1 MMEADWARWDAI
13 ELPHGG
19 KFNYW
24 NEPYAEVYDW
34 YPWLRR
40 FYTQREINYDC
51 KEAWH
56 WTRENS
62 PWLPILVCMGYL
74 AFCYVGPKVMA
85 NRKPFDLRR
94 PLIAWNFMLSAFS
107 FVGMMRTVPHLVQI
121 LYVYG
126 FKYTICAKPT
136 MWYGS
141 GAVGMWTQAFVFSKI
156 PELGDTIFVV
166 LRKKPLIFLHWYHH
180 VTVLLYCWHSYFE
193 QTTYGLYFIS
203 MNYTVHALMY
213 LYYGL
218 AGMRIRLCKPHY
230 ITTMQISQMVV
241 GIAVCVAGGYYMAMG
256 ETKFISMP
264 NFQAGVLMY
273 FSYMLLFLQYA
284 LGRFLPKAGKS
295 KVSKGGGGSVAGKP
309 KTAATGDGGAGAA
322 SSVDRKPRSKAE

>member
-1 MMEADWARWDAI
+1 I
-13 ELPHGG
+13 P
-19 KFNYW
+19 
-24 NEPYAEVYDW
+24 
-34 YPWLRR
+34 
-40 FYTQREINYDC
+40 
-51 KEAWH
+51 
-56 WTRENS
+56 
-62 PWLPILVCMGYL
+62 
-74 AFCYVGPKVMA
+74 
-85 NRKPFDLRR
+85 
-94 PLIAWNFMLSAFS
+94 
-107 FVGMMRTVPHLVQI
+107 RTVPHLVQI
-121 LYVYG
+121 LHVYG

-218 AGMRIRLCKPHY
+218 AGMRIRLCKPYY

-256 ETKFISMP
+256 EYHAYICIFVFP
-264 NFQAGVLMY
+264 NNKGQKPFGV
-273 FSYMLLFLQYA
+273 FL
-284 LGRFLPKAGKS
+284 R
-295 KVSKGGGGSVAGKP
+295 
-309 KTAATGDGGAGAA
+309 AGAIFFCRNRFIA
-322 SSVDRKPRSKAE
+322 GG